1 MPKRTDKEA
10 DVRSRNRMPVWEIVG
25 DQFNAEIRG
34 RERVCYELRCEYC
47 SADMIVEKTRWL
59 TREEGANNGLTRPC
73 PYCFRASYMPD
84 AVAWAHKRGWDL
96 KLN

>member
-1 MPKRTDKEA
+1 
-10 DVRSRNRMPVWEIVG
+10 
-25 DQFNAEIRG
+25 
-34 RERVCYELRCEYC
+34 
-47 SADMIVEKTRWL
+47 MIVEKTRWL